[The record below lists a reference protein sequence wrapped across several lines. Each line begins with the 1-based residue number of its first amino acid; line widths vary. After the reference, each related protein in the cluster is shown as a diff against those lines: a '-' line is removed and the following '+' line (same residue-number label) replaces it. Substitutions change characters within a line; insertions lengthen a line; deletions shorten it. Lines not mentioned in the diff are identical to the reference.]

1 MRLMAFC
8 FTVLAVVMPTAIAA
22 APTDGGYPPLF
33 STETNARIHCP
44 GDVIVWLT
52 VPESIYRFRGQH
64 WYGQTAD
71 GAYVC
76 KRDADQAGDR
86 AIDVSQ

>member
-1 MRLMAFC
+1 MRLMTVC
-8 FTVLAVVMPTAIAA
+8 FIVLAAAMPAAIAA

-33 STETNARIHCP
+33 STERNAQIHCP
-44 GDVIVWLT
+44 NDVVVWLT
-52 VPESIYRFRGQH
+52 VPASIYSFRGQR
-64 WYGQTAD
+64 WYGQTGD

-86 AIDVSQ
+86 PTSIQ